1 METITHAI
9 DFVLHPDLAYLLNT
23 YGVYIYAILFLIIF
37 VETGL
42 VIMPFLPGDSLLF
55 TAGML
60 TVAEPGLN
68 IYILIPLLLVAAVS
82 GDTLNYFVGKYFSE
96 RVLQW
101 NYKGK
106 PLVQKN
112 G

>member
-60 TVAEPGLN
+60 TVAEP
-68 IYILIPLLLVAAVS
+68 
-82 GDTLNYFVGKYFSE
+82 
-96 RVLQW
+96 
-101 NYKGK
+101 
-106 PLVQKN
+106 
-112 G
+112 

>member
-82 GDTLNYFVGKYFSE
+82 GDTLNYLLENILANASYSGTIKAN
-96 RVLQW
+96 R
-101 NYKGK
+101 
-106 PLVQKN
+106 
-112 G
+112 